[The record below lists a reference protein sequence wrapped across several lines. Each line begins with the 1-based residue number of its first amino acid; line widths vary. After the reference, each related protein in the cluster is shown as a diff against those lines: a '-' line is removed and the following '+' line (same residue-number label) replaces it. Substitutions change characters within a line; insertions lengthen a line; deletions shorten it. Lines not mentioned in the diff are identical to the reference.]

1 MSRTKKGNSRDPF
14 DFYSTPSW
22 CVDRLLEKVTFTP
35 GNWIEPTAGNGA
47 IIKALL
53 ASPKLG
59 QKPTN
64 IVAVELQD
72 RFEEELKALVPNV
85 FIQDYLSFDY
95 SKVSSQKASLAIGN
109 PPYKMA
115 LPIIQH
121 AMTQA
126 ETVCVLLRINFLAS
140 EARADWMKKN
150 VPDVYVLP
158 NRPKFINN
166 GSDACEYGWF
176 VWGPGSSGKIT
187 ILDTTSKAERK
198 TRQD

>member
-22 CVDRLLEKVTFTP
+22 CVDRLLEKVNFSTAHD
-35 GNWIEPTAGNGA
+35 WIEPTAGNGA
-47 IIKALL
+47 IIKALI
-53 ASPKLG
+53 SSSKLK
-59 QKPTN
+59 QKPKN
-64 IVAVELQD
+64 FVAVELQE
-72 RFEEELKALVPNV
+72 RFEEDLKTLVPNV

-95 SKVSSQKASLAIGN
+95 SKISSTKASLAIGN
-109 PPYKMA
+109 PPYKLA

-121 AMTQA
+121 ALTQA

-140 EARADWMKKN
+140 ETRAEWMKKN

-158 NRPKFINN
+158 NRPKFVNN

-176 VWGPGSSGKIT
+176 VWGPQATGKIT
-187 ILDTTSKAERK
+187 ILNTTPKTERK
-198 TRQD
+198 TR